1 MVFDFFFQIKCID
14 RNKYCHLTV
23 AVRDKLVSWRRRI
36 YFFIVFTLAQKK
48 CNSTWLFMLLPLH
61 FNARLKWKKNCISI
75 SEVNYFGKS

>member
-36 YFFIVFTLAQKK
+36 YFFYCFYIGTEKMQQYMAVHVATPAF
-48 CNSTWLFMLLPLH
+48 
-61 FNARLKWKKNCISI
+61 
-75 SEVNYFGKS
+75 